1 MHKFVVVA
9 VGVSSIGLLVG
20 LTFLLIMWPVA
31 APLHPANQTATTT
44 PITTAMNSINGTE
57 PNVDAV
63 IAKWFAPLSPLTL
76 GGVALAASVADTT
89 SERQQG
95 LSGTPY
101 LPTGVVKLFIF
112 DEAGLWGF
120 WMKEMKYPIDIIWL
134 DEHKEV
140 VYIEHYLTPESYPKT
155 VTPPGNAKYVIE
167 TKAGFAAANN
177 LTIGTK
183 GEW

>member
-76 GGVALAASVADTT
+76 GGVALAASIADTT

-95 LSGTPY
+95 LSYTPY
-101 LPTGVVKLFIF
+101 LPTGVVKLFVF
-112 DEAGLWGF
+112 EEAGPWGF
-120 WMKEMKYPIDIIWL
+120 WMKNMNIFVSHPSLHLMDMALSLVIQQL
-134 DEHKEV
+134 AHFRSVHLVEHFNG
-140 VYIEHYLTPESYPKT
+140 HR
-155 VTPPGNAKYVIE
+155 AE
-167 TKAGFAAANN
+167 TLSIF
-177 LTIGTK
+177 ISFR
-183 GEW
+183 